1 MPIQEIPAVEFQV
14 DNIIDAFEDTMK
26 QVFDEDPGLF
36 ETRFGNGEVKV
47 HSDRASWHGQVTSAG
62 VELREEINRL
72 IENFE
77 VRLHQGEFA

>member
-36 ETRFGNGEVKV
+36 ETRFANGEVKV
-47 HSDRASWHGQVTSAG
+47 HSTQMEWSSQVSFAG
-62 VELREEINRL
+62 DELRKELNQL
-72 IENFE
+72 IEKFE
-77 VRLHQGEFA
+77 IRLHNGEFA